1 MKKLLITGVSGF
13 LGWHIC
19 QVAHQQKWRIFGTYF
34 SHFSPFSHVN
44 SVKINLT
51 NLADL
56 KTLFQQIKPDAVIH
70 TAAQSQPNF
79 CQLNPDIS
87 YQINVIATANIA
99 QLCAD
104 YSIPLIFTST
114 DLVFDGLNPPYTE
127 IDPTS
132 PVNIYGEHKVLAEQE
147 IIKYYPLTSICRMPL
162 MFGQKTPTSQSF
174 MQFFINILKSGQK
187 LDLFIDEFRTP
198 VSGFSAAKGLLLV
211 LEKNLPGILHLGGKQ
226 RISRYEFGKILAQ
239 TLSLPEDLI
248 NPCYQQ
254 DVKMPAPRPKD
265 VSLNSVKAFNL
276 GYNSLD
282 IRTELEQIKGQL

>member
-1 MKKLLITGVSGF
+1 MQKLLITGLSGF
-13 LGWHIC
+13 LGWHIY
-19 QVAHQQKWRIFGTYF
+19 QVVPQQKWQIYGTYF
-34 SHFSPFSHVN
+34 ANFISLPHVN
-44 SVKINLT
+44 AVKINLT
-51 NLADL
+51 NFDDL

-79 CQLNPDIS
+79 CQLNPHIS

-99 QLCAD
+99 QICAD
-104 YSIPLIFTST
+104 YSIHLIFTST
-114 DLVFDGLNPPYTE
+114 DLVFDGLNPPYSE

-147 IIKYYPLTSICRMPL
+147 IMKYYPLAAICRMPL

-174 MQFFINILKSGQK
+174 IQFFINILKSGQK

-198 VSGFSAAKGLLLV
+198 VSGFTAAKGLLLV
-211 LEKNLPGILHLGGKQ
+211 LEKNITGLLHLGGKQ
-226 RISRYEFGKILAQ
+226 PISRYEFGKILAQ

-248 NPCYQQ
+248 TPCDQE
-254 DVKMPAPRPKD
+254 DVKMPAPRPKN

-276 GYNSLD
+276 GYKSLD

>member
-13 LGWHIC
+13 LGWHIS
-19 QVAHQQKWRIFGTYF
+19 QVALQQKWQIYGTYF
-34 SHFSPFSHVN
+34 SNFCSLPHVN
-44 SVKINLT
+44 SIKINLL
-51 NLADL
+51 NLDDL
-56 KTLFQQIKPDAVIH
+56 KNLFQQIKPDAVIH

-79 CQLNPDIS
+79 CQQNPKIS

-99 QLCAD
+99 KLCAD

-114 DLVFDGLNPPYTE
+114 DLVFHGLNPPYTE
-127 IDPTS
+127 IDSPC
-132 PVNIYGEHKVLAEQE
+132 PVNIYGEQKVLAEQE
-147 IIKYYPLTSICRMPL
+147 ITKYYPLASICRMPL

-174 MQFFINILKSGQK
+174 IQFFIQTLKTGQK

-198 VSGFSAAKGLLLV
+198 ASGFSAAKGLLLV
-211 LEKNLPGILHLGGKQ
+211 LEKNIHGILHLGGKQ

-248 NPCYQQ
+248 TPCYQQ
-254 DVKMPAPRPKD
+254 NIKMPAPRPKD

-276 GYNSLD
+276 GYNSFD